1 MATRT
6 SKTNSKKSG
15 NGKQVET
22 KVSEA
27 KAAAPKTARKP
38 AAKKAGKAVKADK
51 AVKAPKAAT
60 PELTLEE
67 RWEMIR
73 TAAYF
78 LAESDG
84 FSGDPEG
91 YWIAAERQLSSYK

>member
-6 SKTNSKKSG
+6 SKTTSKKSG

-22 KVSEA
+22 KTTEA
-27 KAAAPKTARKP
+27 KTAAPKTARKP
-38 AAKKAGKAVKADK
+38 AAKKAE
-51 AVKAPKAAT
+51 KAPKASA
-60 PELTLEE
+60 PVLSPEE

-78 LAESDG
+78 LAERDG

-91 YWIAAERQLSSYK
+91 YWIAAERQLSSHK

>member
-6 SKTNSKKSG
+6 NKTNVKKSG
-15 NGKQVET
+15 NGKHVET
-22 KVSEA
+22 KSTKV
-27 KAAAPKTARKP
+27 KAAASKTARKP
-38 AAKKAGKAVKADK
+38 AAKKAE
-51 AVKAPKAAT
+51 KAPKAPAV
-60 PELTLEE
+60 TLSPEE

-78 LAESDG
+78 LAERDG

-91 YWIAAERQLSSYK
+91 YWLAAERQLSIHK